1 MNGQREKDGLLYVTV
16 SFVLIA
22 LMLQELLVLDYL
34 SANWCLLSKVQLAHF
49 YSGVVEMLDIAK
61 LVGYLY
67 MAH

>member
-1 MNGQREKDGLLYVTV
+1 MNGQREKDGLSYVTV

-34 SANWCLLSKVQLAHF
+34 SANWCLLSKVQLARF
-49 YSGVVEMLDIAK
+49 YSVAVEMADIAK
-61 LVGYLY
+61 LVGYLC